1 MRIRDVLLWWL
12 RDSIVISTNEIL
24 CSLSGIAGKKGDCT
38 ILFAGVCC
46 AWINSCVNHSA
57 VSVHRTDCACKR
69 RTLTTSF
76 RTEGIRHC
84 STIGAIYSHYAIP
97 AIAVKQGR
105 AYRARKGRASP
116 PAIKHT
122 DDCMI
127 NRAASRVCEMFRF
140 EGFG

>member
-1 MRIRDVLLWWL
+1 M
-12 RDSIVISTNEIL
+12 ISTNEIL
-24 CSLSGIAGKKGDCT
+24 RSLSVIAGKKGDCT
-38 ILFAGVCC
+38 ILSAGVCC
-46 AWINSCVNHSA
+46 AWSNSRVSHSVA
-57 VSVHRTDCACKR
+57 SVHHVDCGCR
-69 RTLTTSF
+69 QRTLTTSF

-105 AYRARKGRASP
+105 AYRARRGRASP